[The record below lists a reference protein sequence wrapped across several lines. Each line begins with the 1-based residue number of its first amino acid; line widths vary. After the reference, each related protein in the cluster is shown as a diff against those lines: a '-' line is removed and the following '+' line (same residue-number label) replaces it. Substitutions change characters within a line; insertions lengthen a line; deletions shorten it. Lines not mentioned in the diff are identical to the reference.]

1 MATINVVEIQQDPIG
16 WLNRVQS
23 GETLVV
29 LKQDQPIA
37 EVRPIAGQEGCR
49 RPAGLCAGEFKVPDD
64 FDAPLPDE
72 LLHEFDGA

>member
-1 MATINVVEIQQDPIG
+1 MATINVVEIQQDPLG

-37 EVRPIAGQEGCR
+37 EVRPIARQAGC
-49 RPAGLCAGEFKVPDD
+49 RPAGLCVGEFKVPDD